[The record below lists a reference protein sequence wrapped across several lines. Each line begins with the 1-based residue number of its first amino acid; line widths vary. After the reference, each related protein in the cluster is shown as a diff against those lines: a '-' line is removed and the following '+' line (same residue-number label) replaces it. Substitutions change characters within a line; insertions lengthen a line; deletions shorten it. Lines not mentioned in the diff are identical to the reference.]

1 MSDLG
6 ASVNLTTARLLEQA
20 SDELARLDA
29 VAAIA
34 PRAFAMAF
42 RLDTLVL
49 RNQATPSAARSLV
62 AASVESLHE
71 AMLDGALRAHR
82 DFVAE
87 EERRVRG
94 GAVLT
99 ATRIIAAGYAV
110 ADPAALDAA
119 LRPGGQPRPVL
130 LRAIA
135 VAAALAESRATTESL
150 PRDESLALDD
160 SPALANAVAA
170 LLLCGAGVTDELR
183 LLPFEGVE
191 PAARAEALE
200 AWRAADHGPWTT
212 AALSE
217 AARAARARRQSL
229 TDALAAFAADDA
241 RLDPLGRA
249 AITARR
255 ALAVLRNELAITV
268 PTLSTRLDCSRPAA
282 GDAAERLVA
291 AELATEITGRAR
303 DRVFALS
310 AALVAAAIE

>member
-1 MSDLG
+1 MPDYG
-6 ASVNLTTARLLEQA
+6 VSVNLTTARLLEQA

-99 ATRIIAAGYAV
+99 ASRIIAAGHSV

-135 VAAALAESRATTESL
+135 AAAALAESLATNKS
-150 PRDESLALDD
+150 PALDD

-183 LLPFEGVE
+183 LLPFAGVE

-217 AARAARARRQSL
+217 AARAARSRRQSL

-255 ALAVLRNELAITV
+255 ALAVLRDELAITV
-268 PTLSTRLDCSRPAA
+268 PTLATRLDCSRPAA

-291 AELATEITGRAR
+291 AELATEITGRSR